1 MSYTQNPHS
10 RRVAEMIDEAVVI
23 PVMVIRDLASAVPL
37 ARALAR
43 GGLTVLE
50 ITLRTEVAL
59 AAIAAIAE
67 ALPEVTVGSGT
78 VADAATSSRRPWT
91 MAAASRSAPAPRR
104 RCSTPPRRSAC
115 RCCRRRPTPARPWS
129 LAERGYLRQKLFPAE
144 PSGGVALL
152 KSLGEPIPQIR
163 FCPTGGIDLAK
174 APSYLALQQR
184 GLRRR
189 LLGGAQG
196 RGRGGRLGPD
206 REAGGRGGR
215 RSSVRRRS
223 RPAGS

>member
-1 MSYTQNPHS
+1 M
-10 RRVAEMIDEAVVI
+10 I
-23 PVMVIRDLASAVPL
+23 PVMRR
-37 ARALAR
+37 ARPSRAR
-43 GGLTVLE
+43 CRWPGAGRAAACTVLE

-78 VADAATSSRRPWT
+78 VLEPRPAPGLART

-104 RCSTPPRRSAC
+104 RCWTPPRRSAC
-115 RCCRRRPTPARPWS
+115 RCCRRRRTPSQAMV

-144 PSGGVALL
+144 PSGGVPLL

-174 APSYLALQQR
+174 APSYLALHER

-196 RGRGGRLGPD
+196 RGRGRRLG
-206 REAGGRGGR
+206 AGSRSSPPR
-215 RSSVRRRS
+215 RPGSSVRRRS
-223 RPAGS
+223 RPARS